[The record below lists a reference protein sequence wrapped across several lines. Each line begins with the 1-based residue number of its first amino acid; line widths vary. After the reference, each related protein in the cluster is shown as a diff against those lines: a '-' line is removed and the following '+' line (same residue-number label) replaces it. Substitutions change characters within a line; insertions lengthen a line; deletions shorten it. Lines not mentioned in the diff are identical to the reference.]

1 MTRVI
6 GEGKALQLAD
16 LVSLLADAN
25 RLRILFAL
33 FEFGQLGVS
42 ELASKLAISDDAA
55 SYGLKILR
63 SAKLVEFT
71 KVGRS
76 ASYRLADNFPKD
88 LLEHCLQQLLKLSE
102 ERK

>member
-1 MTRVI
+1 MAKI
-6 GEGKALQLAD
+6 INENKALALAD
-16 LVSLLADAN
+16 LVGLLAEAN

-33 FEFGQLGVS
+33 FEFGELGVG

-102 ERK
+102 KRK